1 MTLKI
6 FFTISAAL
14 AGILMTPD
22 QAFAWGAG
30 LHITHGIYILEH
42 LNLIAPNVAVLL
54 KAFPYD
60 YLYGCISADI
70 FIGKGIKKRFDHCH
84 NWLVGQKMLSMAD
97 SDSTSAFVYG
107 YLSHLAADIISHNFY
122 VPNQL
127 YTTSSTKRFG
137 HIYWEFRS
145 DEFVNKKIWKTAKMV
160 IERHNL
166 HNDVFL
172 QEAVKKKLV
181 PFKMKKRLFSHSIK
195 LNDLAIWQK
204 AIVLV
209 SKKSRWD
216 VDRNYIEELNRHSL
230 NLIINYLGKGEKPI
244 CLKYDPVGS
253 DMLNSAKKKRRAART
268 KKESNPG
275 QVLFEIPSEIKN
287 LFYVKTAYSLI
298 K

>member
-14 AGILMTPD
+14 AGILMAPD
-22 QAFAWGAG
+22 QALAWGAG

-84 NWLVGQKMLSMAD
+84 NWLIGQKMLSMAD

-127 YTTSSTKRFG
+127 YMTSSTKRFG

-166 HNDVFL
+166 HNDAFL
-172 QEAVKKKLV
+172 QEVVKKKLV

-204 AIVLV
+204 TIVLV

-230 NLIINYLGKGEKPI
+230 NLIINYLEKGEKSI
-244 CLKYDPVGS
+244 CLKYDPVGT

-268 KKESNPG
+268 RKESSHG
-275 QVLFEIPSEIKN
+275 QVLFEIPSEIEN
-287 LFYVKTAYSLI
+287 LFYVKTAYSL
-298 K
+298 